1 MGFDIYGLAPKMKSE
16 KPTIDWAKATDND
29 KDKYFKDM
37 NKFEEDNPGYYCRNY
52 VWWWRPLAE
61 LIIDKCSVSFLA

>member
-37 NKFEEDNPGYYCRNY
+37 NKFEEDNPGYYFRNN
-52 VWWWRPLAE
+52 A
-61 LIIDKCSVSFLA
+61 SN